1 MPLIVSK
8 SDNSHVD
15 VNGQPNNPF
24 AYIWVLW
31 EDGTIDAPGRGK
43 KDIHN
48 FRNSYSQTYDARE
61 AACERQSKIH
71 STSMRYS
78 TIKLRSVFLKIPG

>member
-31 EDGTIDAPGRGK
+31 EDGTIDAPGRGRLSATK
-43 KDIHN
+43 SAPTCDLTTGFATTLLICC
-48 FRNSYSQTYDARE
+48 NSTATRVMPHTYQI
-61 AACERQSKIH
+61 CYL
-71 STSMRYS
+71 T
-78 TIKLRSVFLKIPG
+78 